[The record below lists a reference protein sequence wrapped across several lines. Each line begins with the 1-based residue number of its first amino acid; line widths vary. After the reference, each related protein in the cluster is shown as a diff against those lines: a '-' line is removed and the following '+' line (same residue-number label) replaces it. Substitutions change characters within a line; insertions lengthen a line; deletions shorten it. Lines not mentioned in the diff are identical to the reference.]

1 LALIGLI
8 VGVWYRGRAPRTDLV
23 RAGFLMWA
31 LWLAVHAVAFSTGR
45 VAHTFYVIAVAP
57 AIAALAGG
65 GLVVLWRLYRRGGW
79 QQWLLPLAVAAT
91 VAWGIQLSR
100 RFPTFLPWMTPLL
113 VAVGALAVT
122 LLVAV
127 PLVFRK
133 SRGPRSLSAR
143 LALAGLATAVLAVL
157 VAPAA
162 WTVATIDSRYGGSA
176 IAPAAGPMTRPGAGV
191 PGPGG
196 RPVNDGQPAG
206 RGQVLGSGQLPGAG
220 YVRGGGQPPR
230 GFGDGAQADA
240 EAQQLVAWLRTHQP
254 GSTYLLAVQGS
265 SQAGQYISPGPAC
278 SRWVASPARFRFRR
292 TISSPPSSPTAS
304 CATCCSAAA
313 AGAPAE
319 RKTQTSQHG

>member
-1 LALIGLI
+1 M
-8 VGVWYRGRAPRTDLV
+8 GVV
-23 RAGFLMWA
+23 VC
-31 LWLAVHAVAFSTGR
+31 VHAVAFSTGR

-79 QQWLLPLAVAAT
+79 QRWLLPLAVAAT
-91 VAWGIQLSR
+91 VAWDIQLSR

-113 VAVGALAVT
+113 VALGALAVT

-157 VAPAA
+157 VAPTA

-176 IAPAAGPMTRPGAGV
+176 IAPAAGPMTRSRCTRGLAAG
-191 PGPGG
+191 PPMTASP
-196 RPVNDGQPAG
+196 RPWPSACAGNCLAPA
-206 RGQVLGSGQLPGAG
+206 
-220 YVRGGGQPPR
+220 RGGGQPPG
-230 GFGDGAQADA
+230 GFGGGAQANA
-240 EAQQLVAWLRTHQP
+240 QAQQLVAWLRTHQP

-265 SQAGQYISPGPAC
+265 SQAGQYIL
-278 SRWVASPARFRFRR
+278 
-292 TISSPPSSPTAS
+292 
-304 CATCCSAAA
+304 
-313 AGAPAE
+313 AGASVLPMGGFSGQVPFPTNGQLATLVSHGQLRYVLLGGRGGGPGGE
-319 RKTQTSQHG
+319 ENANITAWVKNTCTVVSDATSGVSDLYDCAP